1 MIARGAVRDSRRC
14 CAPEPPKWVAELVG
28 GREIRWAPNAA
39 QRDLRENHLSGE
51 RFDLVSLLIP
61 DALSLGE
68 RQLEQ
73 ACEAAY
79 SELGRRLG
87 ELEAPHPVR
96 IWNFIPGIL
105 QPLEEIEHRYMTFN
119 AGRFHGLRGWFPRPT
134 TFASFV
140 PTATGVGHP
149 GEDLV
154 IHCLSAQ
161 QPGTAVENPRQ
172 VSSYRYSERYGR
184 LPPCFSRA
192 TRLRAPFDR
201 QLLVGGTASVC
212 GENSRHTDD
221 LRAQILETFANLAAV
236 VRAAA
241 TEAPGELEESIEDS
255 AEHSHLLSCY
265 RSVRV
270 YFVREQD
277 LPTITSLVESRFR
290 SAETIEYLQA
300 DLCRPD
306 LLIEI
311 EGLAE
316 LAHPATASV
325 E

>member
-1 MIARGAVRDSRRC
+1 MIPRGAVRESRRC
-14 CAPEPPKWVAELVG
+14 CAPEPPKWVGDLVDG
-28 GREIRWAPNAA
+28 QETEWTPHG
-39 QRDLRENHLSGE
+39 DLPQLHESHLSGE
-51 RFDLVSLLIP
+51 RFDLTSLLIP
-61 DALSLGE
+61 SALSLGE

-87 ELEAPHPVR
+87 RLEAPHPVR

-105 QPLEEIEHRYMTFN
+105 DPLQEIEHRYMTFN

-140 PTATGVGHP
+140 PTATGVGHS

-154 IHCLSAQ
+154 IHCLSAE
-161 QPGTAVENPRQ
+161 QPGTAIENPRQ

-192 TRLRAPFDR
+192 TRLRAPFER

-212 GENSRHTDD
+212 GENSRHTGD
-221 LRAQILETFANLAAV
+221 LRAQVLETFANLAAV
-236 VRAAA
+236 VMAAA
-241 TEAPGELEESIEDS
+241 DGGQETLVETS
-255 AEHSHLLSCY
+255 AENTHLLSCY

-290 SAETIEYLQA
+290 RAESIEYLQA

-316 LAHPATASV
+316 LAQPAASGV